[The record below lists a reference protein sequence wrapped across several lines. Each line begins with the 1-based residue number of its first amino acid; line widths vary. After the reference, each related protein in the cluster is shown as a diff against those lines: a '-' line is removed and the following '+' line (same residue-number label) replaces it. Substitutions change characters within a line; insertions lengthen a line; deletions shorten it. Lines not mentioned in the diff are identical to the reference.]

1 MSCMKAKHISL
12 AVFLLCAFGTLF
24 FRLYQF
30 MRPGEVASDFFSS
43 EFFCFFFNVVGFVVM
58 GLCSKFFPNI
68 RNVNCDCSEEICDKR
83 PFKGVLVCR
92 SGFVAIIS
100 VLLGV
105 FVSANGV
112 MILQKYISG
121 VRNFY
126 PLAEGIF
133 ASAAGVIFVLTGVC
147 YGIGKNLFVNNEL
160 LAVLPVAWGA
170 ARSIGIFLRYHVV
183 SNVAWELS
191 DVLATVFLS
200 LFLLNHAKCLA
211 NREDS
216 KKENHLR
223 LYGYSAA
230 MFVLIYISRTLLD
243 CKFDL
248 SNLANIVGDSNLIYV
263 TFSFLAVDALIFFYI
278 LSVVI
283 SNDSSACENVGT
295 CCESC

>member
-1 MSCMKAKHISL
+1 MKAKHISL
-12 AVFLLCAFGTLF
+12 AVFLICAFGTLF
-24 FRLYQF
+24 FRVYQF

-43 EFFCFFFNVVGFVVM
+43 EFFCFFFNFVGFVVM
-58 GLCSKFFPNI
+58 GLCSKFLPGAKKI
-68 RNVNCDCSEEICDKR
+68 EHNCDEESCSKV
-83 PFKGVLVCR
+83 PFGCFVCK
-92 SGFVAIIS
+92 SGLVAIIS
-100 VLLGV
+100 VLLGI
-105 FVSANGV
+105 FVSVNGV

-133 ASAAGVIFVLTGVC
+133 ASAAGVIFILTGVC
-147 YGIGKNLFVNNEL
+147 YGIGKNFFINNEL

-230 MFVLIYISRTLLD
+230 MFLLVYVSRKLLD

-248 SNLANIVGDSNLIYV
+248 SNLANIVGDINLIYV

>member
-1 MSCMKAKHISL
+1 MKAKHISL
-12 AVFLLCAFGTLF
+12 AVFLICAFGTLF
-24 FRLYQF
+24 FRVYQF
-30 MRPGEVASDFFSS
+30 IRPGEVASDFFSS
-43 EFFCFFFNVVGFVVM
+43 EFFCFFFNFVGFFVM
-58 GLCSKFFPNI
+58 GLCSKFLPGARKI
-68 RNVNCDCSEEICDKR
+68 EHNCGEESCSKV
-83 PFKGVLVCR
+83 PFGGFVCK
-92 SGFVAIIS
+92 SSLVAIIS
-100 VLLGV
+100 VLLGI
-105 FVSANGV
+105 FVSVNGV

-133 ASAAGVIFVLTGVC
+133 ASAAGVIFILTGVC
-147 YGIGKNLFVNNEL
+147 YGVGKNFFINNEL

-230 MFVLIYISRTLLD
+230 MFLLVYVSRKLLD

-263 TFSFLAVDALIFFYI
+263 TFSFLTVDALAFFYI

-283 SNDSSACENVGT
+283 SNDSSECENVST
-295 CCESC
+295 CCESF